1 MQADYTSA
9 GLRRKIYNIIYRMTC
24 FWFRIIG
31 RKTIDQILG
40 LENLPTS
47 GPFIVITNHLS
58 YMDDFL
64 VAYAIR
70 KYYGEKLYIPT
81 NIKAFNTP
89 LRNLWH
95 TAAGGVP
102 IDPNN
107 RQQSYQA
114 LHQLMQDGKIILMF
128 PEGTRSDGNALLE
141 FKFGAYNLAEKA
153 GVPIVNAGLID
164 THEVLPKGRHFFVKG
179 KKASV
184 YFDKPVLPKEAKK
197 LGATT
202 LRDQSKKKINEIVY
216 THRDLYFSNHVHL
229 HSEEHL
235 GRMAERKLERLLDAN
250 EAGDV
255 RRRDVM
261 PILEMLSLRQHLHV
275 KSVYTSV
282 QFARVY
288 GFSIMGLPRFFAA
301 FRLRAL
307 HRVLMQTLQL
317 DPMHP
322 YANYTLGL
330 FNAKVPWVFGGD
342 KLVAFE
348 LFRNAFSNAAE
359 YGIDPARFVISYAE
373 AAWKT
378 KNPALARQLIE
389 QHFGEHYLPSTERT
403 HRRMTRAIKLLKQI
417 PTS

>member
-1 MQADYTSA
+1 MQADYTAA

-40 LENLPTS
+40 LDNLPVS

-64 VAYAIR
+64 IAYAVR

-89 LRNLWH
+89 LRKLWH

-102 IDPNN
+102 IDPND
-107 RQQSYQA
+107 RQQSYQT
-114 LHQLMQDGKIILMF
+114 LHQLMHDGKIILMF

-141 FKFGAYNLAEKA
+141 FKFGAYNLAEQT

-184 YFDKPVLPKEAKK
+184 YFDKPVSPETAKNLDAK
-197 LGATT
+197 TM
-202 LRDQSKKKINEIVY
+202 RDQSKQTINDIVY
-216 THRDLYFSNHVHL
+216 VQRDRYFSNDVHL
-229 HSEEHL
+229 RSEEHL
-235 GRMAERKLERLLDAN
+235 GHRAERRLERLLDAN

-255 RRRDVM
+255 RRKDVM
-261 PILEMLSLRQHLHV
+261 PILEMLSLRQHLHAQC
-275 KSVYTSV
+275 VYTCV
-282 QFARVY
+282 QYARVY
-288 GFSIMGLPRFFAA
+288 GFSIMGLPRVFAV

-307 HRVLMQTLQL
+307 RRVLMQTLQL

-330 FNAKVPWVFGGD
+330 FYAKVPWIFGGN
-342 KLVAFE
+342 KRAAVEFFRIAF
-348 LFRNAFSNAAE
+348 AHAAD
-359 YGIDPARFVISYAE
+359 YGIDPVRFVISYAD
-373 AAWKT
+373 AAWKS

-389 QHFGEHYLPSTERT
+389 QNFGETYLPGTERT
-403 HRRMTRAIKLLKQI
+403 QRRLARATKLLDRIQAA
-417 PTS
+417 